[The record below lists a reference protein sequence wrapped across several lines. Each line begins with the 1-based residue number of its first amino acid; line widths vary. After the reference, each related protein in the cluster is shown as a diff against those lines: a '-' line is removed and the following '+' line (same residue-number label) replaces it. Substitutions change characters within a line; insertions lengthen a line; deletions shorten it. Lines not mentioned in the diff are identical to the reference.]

1 MQDKLPSQKS
11 GLSRLLRIAAILF
24 AHFFSLLVLLFVF
37 VKIVPTFTLVFEQA
51 ELELPAATVLV
62 IRTSDAFVMY
72 WYLIIFLG
80 MLLDGSI
87 VAVIAAFSSKTSGL
101 VSLYSHLWLLAV
113 IFLLFWTNVAC
124 VMPLVSLAFPDGPIA
139 APAP

>member
-1 MQDKLPSQKS
+1 MQDKPPPQKS
-11 GLSRLLRIAAILF
+11 GLSRLLGIVAILF

-62 IRTSDAFVMY
+62 IRTSDAVVMY
-72 WYLIIFLG
+72 WYLIIFLA
-80 MLLDGSI
+80 MVLDG
-87 VAVIAAFSSKTSGL
+87 VAVALMAALSSRTSGL
-101 VSLYSHLWLLAV
+101 VSLYSHMWLLAV

-124 VMPLVSLAFPDGPIA
+124 VMPLVSLGFPDGAVA